1 MACFEKKY
9 HNTFCH
15 RRRILLRCL
24 NNSVMSSNIDPDMF
38 LSKVF
43 QLRDKLS
50 DLGEIVFNG
59 RSKTIIIDAL
69 PDELYSTI
77 KVASIREPEFGLEKI
92 IGMMRAMFINHSERS
107 SGPKW
112 RQESYHKYRDNS
124 GRETTM
130 NDRESAMT
138 TAIACHNCKR
148 PGHKKKSCNRL
159 NENSDKLGSVED
171 GTRK

>member
-1 MACFEKKY
+1 MFEQQ
-9 HNTFCH
+9 C
-15 RRRILLRCL
+15 
-24 NNSVMSSNIDPDMF
+24 DADMF

-59 RSKTIIIDAL
+59 CSKTIILDAL

-77 KVASIREPEFGLEKI
+77 KVQSIREPEFGLEKI

-112 RQESYHKYRDNS
+112 RQESYHKYCDNS

-138 TAIACHNCKR
+138 TAIACHNCKQ
-148 PGHKKKSCNRL
+148 PGHKKKACNRL
-159 NENSDKLGSVED
+159 NKNSDKSGYVED
-171 GTRK
+171 GTKKWRSCHQSNDYSNEDCHQ